1 MNSRSR
7 EGGSGADVAMERLF
21 SPFRVGDLTLK
32 NRIIMA
38 PMTRRF
44 SPEGIPT
51 DLVARYYRKRAEGG
65 VALVMTEGTYI
76 NRSSGQDLAVPN
88 LYEPASIEA
97 WRKVVDGVHDA
108 GAKMGAQLWHM
119 GLLLSASH
127 TADPS
132 IRLVGPSGLDGK
144 GARPGSPM
152 TDSEIAE
159 TIEAYGRA
167 AENARRAG
175 FDLVELHAGHGYLI
189 DQFLWE
195 RTNERT
201 DRYGGDM
208 IERTRFAVEA
218 VKACRAA
225 VGPAFPISFRWS
237 QWKIQDYGARLTDT
251 PGETA
256 RLLEPLVDAGVDI
269 FHCSTRR
276 FWEPEFEGSSLNL
289 AGWTKKLTGKPVI
302 TVGSVSL
309 STDVQNHHQ
318 AALPTDIRAL
328 LDMFARDE
336 IDIVAVGRALI
347 ANPNWPEMVRSGRL
361 TELAPFIRSEID
373 KALI

>member
-1 MNSRSR
+1 LKTHSR
-7 EGGSGADVAMERLF
+7 EAIPAEEAMERLF
-21 SPFRVGDLTLK
+21 SPYRVGNLALK

-44 SPEGIPT
+44 SPGGIPT
-51 DLVARYYRKRAEGG
+51 DLVASYYRKRAEGG
-65 VALVMTEGTYI
+65 VALVMTEGTYV
-76 NRSSGQDLAVPN
+76 NRASGQDLAVPN
-88 LYEPASIEA
+88 LYDPAAVAA
-97 WRKVVDGVHDA
+97 WRKVVDAVHGA

-119 GLLLSASH
+119 GLLLSASS
-127 TADPS
+127 TTDPS
-132 IRLVGPSGLDGK
+132 IRLVGPCGLDGK
-144 GARPGSPM
+144 GSKPGTPM
-152 TDSEIAE
+152 TDEEVADTIA
-159 TIEAYGRA
+159 AYGRA
-167 AENARRAG
+167 AANAKSAG
-175 FDLVELHAGHGYLI
+175 FDAVELHAGHGYLI
-189 DQFLWE
+189 DQFLWD

-201 DRYGGDM
+201 DAYGGDM
-208 IERTRFAVEA
+208 IGRTRFAVEA
-218 VKACRAA
+218 IKACRAA
-225 VGPAFPISFRWS
+225 VGPGFPISFRWS
-237 QWKIQDYGARLTDT
+237 QWKIQDYSAKLAST
-251 PGETA
+251 PDEMA
-256 RLLEPLVDAGVDI
+256 RLLEPISEAGVDI

-347 ANPNWPEMVRSGRL
+347 ANPNWPKMVRSGRL
-361 TELAPFIRSEID
+361 TELSPFIRSEID